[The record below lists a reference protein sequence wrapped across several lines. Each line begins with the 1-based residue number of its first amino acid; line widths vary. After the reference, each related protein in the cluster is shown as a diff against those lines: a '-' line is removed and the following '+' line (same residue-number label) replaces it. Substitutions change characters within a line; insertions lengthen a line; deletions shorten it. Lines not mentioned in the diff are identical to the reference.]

1 MPNTSTYRY
10 WLVTSWLLLLTTL
23 FSARAQTTT
32 YNAVV
37 AQDGSGNFRT
47 VQAAINA
54 APDNGTTLYT
64 IFIKKGRYREKIT
77 VPATKPFL
85 QLVGENVA
93 NTVLTYNDG
102 ASTPL
107 PGGGTIG
114 TQNSASFTVNAND
127 FSALNL
133 TFENSYGDGTQA
145 VAVLVNA
152 DRAAFRNCRFLGNQD
167 TLYTKGNGTPRHYF
181 RDCYV
186 DGNVDFIFGSSIGVF
201 ENCVVY
207 AKSRTTAGSS
217 FITAAN
223 TPAGQAAGYVFR
235 KTRFPANTGATQ
247 YALGRPWQNSTG
259 SSPLANNKTVLI
271 NSRLSASIRPEG
283 WVTWDAGTDVSL
295 ITYGEFRSRYFG
307 GQLVPVAQRVAWSK
321 QLAVADTAAYLTSTL
336 FGTWNPAAIA
346 GFGTATAPPDIAVA
360 NLKAE
365 KGATTS
371 TISWN
376 TSWPQAQITYE
387 LFRSVNRA
395 AATKVGELTAAT
407 DTTVNFQLTDAVPP
421 SGSAYYYF
429 VRAAKTG
436 QTPHVTD
443 SVLVSSVPALTVTGS
458 LGAFTQYAGGPS
470 AAQSYTVAGENLT
483 APVLIT
489 PPAGYEVSANGT
501 TWSTSA
507 NSLSLAPTAGVLA
520 ATTVSVRLN
529 AAAVGS
535 YAGSISHTST
545 GAVAVTAAVTGTATN
560 QQQVVSVVLQQWP
573 LTVSAADDAA
583 VRSAAV
589 TASTPTLKR
598 LFVSNGT
605 TVATVPAYSAA
616 FGQAL
621 GVTSNGDGSWGTA
634 SGGPGGTPSRR
645 FYEQFTVT
653 AAAGQAVRLD
663 SLLLTAGFYNT
674 SSNTKLA
681 VVYSRSN
688 FTADST
694 DVTGGTGPGGALAA
708 SANGAFATPI
718 ALANQINGLTNRYRL
733 ALNGG
738 TGINLTAG
746 QTLTVR
752 LYFSCG
758 SSSPGRY
765 ALLQNVVVKGNRTT
779 TTGTLAARQL
789 ALAAFPNPTTGQLTL
804 SHPAAPTGATV
815 SVFAFDGRLVARF
828 QSRPGTTATPLNV
841 AELAAGHY
849 LVRYASG
856 TGHRTAV
863 IVKE

>member
-10 WLVTSWLLLLTTL
+10 WLVTSLLLLLTTL
-23 FSARAQTTT
+23 FSVRAQTTT

-64 IFIKKGRYREKIT
+64 IFIKQGRYREKIT

-85 QLVGENVA
+85 QLVGESVA

-107 PGGGTIG
+107 PGGGTVG

-201 ENCVVY
+201 DNCVVY
-207 AKSRTTAGSS
+207 AKSRTTVGSS

-346 GFGTATAPPDIAVA
+346 GFGTATAQPAIAVA
-360 NLKAE
+360 NLKVE

-387 LFRSVNRA
+387 LFRSVDRA

-421 SGSAYYYF
+421 LGSAYYYF

-436 QTPHVTD
+436 QTAHVTD
-443 SVLVSSVPALTVTGS
+443 SVRVSSVPTLTVTGS
-458 LGAFTQYAGGPS
+458 LGTFTQYAGGPS
-470 AAQSYTVAGENLT
+470 AAQSYTLAGENLT
-483 APVLIT
+483 APVIIT

-507 NSLSLAPTAGVLA
+507 SPLSLAPTAGVLA
-520 ATTVSVRLN
+520 ATPVSVRLN

-535 YAGSISHTST
+535 YVGSISHAST
-545 GAVAVTAAVTGTATN
+545 GAAAVTAAVTGIATN
-560 QQQVVSVVLQQWP
+560 QQQLVSVVLQQWP
-573 LTVSAADDAA
+573 LTTSAADDAA
-583 VRSAAV
+583 VRSVAV

-634 SGGPGGTPSRR
+634 SGGPGGNLNRR

-688 FTADST
+688 FTADSV

-718 ALANQINGLTNRYRL
+718 ALANQFNGLTNRYHL

-738 TGINLTAG
+738 TGLNLTAG

-765 ALLQNVVVKGNRTT
+765 SLLQNVAVKGNRTT

-789 ALAAFPNPTTGQLTL
+789 VLAAFPNPTTGQLTL
-804 SHPAAPTGATV
+804 SHPAAPAGATV
-815 SVFAFDGRLVARF
+815 SIFAFDGRRVARF
-828 QSRPGTTATPLNV
+828 LSKPGTTATLLNV
-841 AELAAGHY
+841 AGLTAGHY
-849 LVRYASG
+849 LVRYAAG
-856 TGHRTAV
+856 TEHGTSV